1 MTPDAGRAPDWR
13 RNQIAVTVAAFVG
26 FTGFTLVM
34 PFLPLYLDQLGTHDP
49 GAILIWSGLSLG
61 ITPAITALMAPFWA
75 RLADRYGRKLMVAR
89 SLFSFVVIMSATAF
103 VTAPWQ
109 VLALRALQGV
119 FAGYGMLAMT
129 MAAESAP
136 PEHTAAA
143 IGWVHTAQRLGPAL
157 GPVIGGTLAQAI
169 GIRQT
174 FLVSALFYLAAFALV
189 VVVYREV
196 ERRPDAASAVEP
208 PATFRAVM
216 AVPHFLL
223 FMVAV
228 FGLQLVDRSFGP
240 ILPLYLQEI
249 GVAGDRV
256 AFLAGTIFTLTAV
269 AAAGGNQVTAA
280 LLGRTTVRTLVPAM
294 AGVAAVAAFVFG
306 LAAPVAALVAVAIAF
321 GLAMGVATTTVYA
334 AVTEAVPPRAR
345 GVAFG
350 YLTSAYLVGLA
361 VSPMIAG
368 VLGAMSMRAV
378 FLADAVGLGVLAW
391 HVRKRMT
398 ESGHAVPA
406 N

>member
-1 MTPDAGRAPDWR
+1 
-13 RNQIAVTVAAFVG
+13 
-26 FTGFTLVM
+26 M
-34 PFLPLYLDQLGTHDP
+34 PFLPLYFAELGLNTT
-49 GAILIWSGLSLG
+49 GSIAIWSGFSLG
-61 ITPAITALMAPFWA
+61 VTPAVTAAMAPVWA
-75 RLADRYGRKLMVAR
+75 RVADRVGRKLMVAR
-89 SLFSFVVIMSATAF
+89 SLGSFVVVMTALAY
-103 VTAPWQ
+103 VDAPWQ
-109 VLALRALQGV
+109 VFALRVVQGL
-119 FAGYGMLAMT
+119 FAGYGPIVMT

-169 GIRQT
+169 GIRHT

-256 AFLAGTIFTLTAV
+256 PFLAGTIFTLTAV
-269 AAAGGNQVTAA
+269 AAAGGNQVAAA
-280 LLGRTTVRTLVPAM
+280 LLGRTTVHTLVPAM

-306 LAAPVAALVAVAIAF
+306 LAAPVAALVVVAIAF

-361 VSPMIAG
+361 ASPMIAG